1 MNRGLKEWLTQHVP
15 ANSGISSTFGM
26 CQGQESLRL
35 GTTSSHGRDR
45 GSTWIHSHCV
55 GTGGFLKWGYPN
67 MDGLFQAKS
76 YGKMDEIGY
85 PHGLESSVFS
95 YNMFN
100 QLEFMMDACS

>member
-1 MNRGLKEWLTQHVP
+1 
-15 ANSGISSTFGM
+15 
-26 CQGQESLRL
+26 
-35 GTTSSHGRDR
+35 
-45 GSTWIHSHCV
+45 
-55 GTGGFLKWGYPN
+55 

-100 QLEFMMDACS
+100 QLEFMMDACSWMGL